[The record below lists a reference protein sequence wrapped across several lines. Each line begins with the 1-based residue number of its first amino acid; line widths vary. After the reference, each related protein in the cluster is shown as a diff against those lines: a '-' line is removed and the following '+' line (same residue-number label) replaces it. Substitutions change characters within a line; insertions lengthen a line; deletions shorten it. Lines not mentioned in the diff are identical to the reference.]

1 MEIIDTHAHLDH
13 PQLLSDIDALLE
25 QARQAS
31 VLRIVCVGCTLESSR
46 RAVELAERHASI
58 FAAVGIHPNDAGDAH
73 QDDWQTLRQLMEHPR
88 VVAVGETGLDRYWD
102 DTPWE
107 VQLESF
113 RWHWEAS
120 HQSGLPM
127 IIHLRDCESEMLECL
142 EQAANRY
149 GTLRG
154 VLHSFTGS
162 LATAHRAIELGLH
175 IGLAGM
181 LTFKNA
187 DNLRLVAR
195 QLPIDRLV
203 VETDAPY
210 LTPEPHRGQRPNHPA
225 HVQHT
230 LRCLAQLH
238 GCSAQ
243 QMAAHTTANAE
254 RLFPKLSAAHPPS
267 DRAVSSDIG

>member
-13 PQLLSDIDALLE
+13 PQLLSDIDSLLE

-46 RAVELAERHASI
+46 CAVELAERHTSI
-58 FAAVGIHPNDAGDAH
+58 FAAVGIHPNHANDAH
-73 QDDWQTLRQLMEHPR
+73 RDDWQPLRQLLEHPR

-102 DTPWE
+102 DTPWD

-127 IIHLRDCESEMLECL
+127 IIHLRECETEMLECL
-142 EQAANRY
+142 EQAAARY
-149 GTLRG
+149 GSLRG

-162 LATAHRAIELGLH
+162 LATAKRAIELGLH

-187 DNLRLVAR
+187 ANLREVAR
-195 QLPIDRLV
+195 QLPLDRLV

-225 HVQHT
+225 RVQHT
-230 LRCLAQLH
+230 LECLAQLH
-238 GCSAQ
+238 GCSPQ
-243 QMAAHTTANAE
+243 QMADQTTANAE
-254 RLFPKLSAAHPPS
+254 RLFPKLSANHRPPNPTAA
-267 DRAVSSDIG
+267 DPLG